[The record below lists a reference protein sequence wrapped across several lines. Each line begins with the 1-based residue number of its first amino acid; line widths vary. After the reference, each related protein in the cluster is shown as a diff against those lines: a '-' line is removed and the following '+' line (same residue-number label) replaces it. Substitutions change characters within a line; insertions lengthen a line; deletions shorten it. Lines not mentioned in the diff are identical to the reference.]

1 MEKSLLSKIFEEERH
16 KPPQMTYTNR
26 VQVEY
31 IGKYRIDALKALRR
45 VTGLSLKSAKEAIE
59 WPGGFEVSGFVYAAI
74 VETYL
79 SDAMSLGGHGSD
91 WREIKERPA
100 PISL

>member
-1 MEKSLLSKIFEEERH
+1 MEKTLGEIFEEARRT
-16 KPPQMTYTNR
+16 PPQMTYTSR
-26 VQVEY
+26 VRVEY
-31 IGKYRIDALKALRR
+31 IGKYRISALRAVR
-45 VTGLSLKSAKEAIE
+45 HCTGLSLKSAKEAIE

-74 VETYL
+74 VEAYL

-100 PISL
+100 PIVL

>member
-1 MEKSLLSKIFEEERH
+1 MEKTLSEIIEEERR

-26 VQVEY
+26 VRVEY
-31 IGKYRIDALKALRR
+31 VGKFRISALRAVR
-45 VTGLSLKSAKEAIE
+45 HVTGLSLKSAKQAIE
-59 WPGGFEVSGFVYAAI
+59 WSGGIEVSGFVYAAI
-74 VETYL
+74 VEAYL

-100 PISL
+100 PICL